1 MTLLDYGTWK
11 KTAKVIIQM
20 VAIAFVT
27 CVSVLLVTSFCQQ
40 MVYNNTGLERNAFA
54 EVFSYLIGW

>member
-1 MTLLDYGTWK
+1 MSLLDYGTWK

-20 VAIAFVT
+20 IALALIASVL
-27 CVSVLLVTSFCQQ
+27 VLLVTSLCQQ

-54 EVFSYLIGW
+54 EVFDYVVGR